1 MSDHDPAKTQS
12 LLTERTL
19 EEVCSTDL
27 LRASNAA
34 VHHSPENRGAGL
46 PRPNKGLVRKNRKEL
61 VRNTLYLTPRTRQ
74 HRPSETKVYKAP
86 CKYARFTATDR
97 VDIWTATG
105 CLLAW
110 AKCITATRTSVRPRP
125 SQKRRLGRPLQ
136 QQWIGCLNLGIN
148 TQTRNWLDVW
158 HSTGL

>member
-1 MSDHDPAKTQS
+1 MTRLRPRACWRRERLKRSAPQICS
-12 LLTERTL
+12 VLRMQRFIIPLRTEEQDSRGQTK
-19 EEVCSTDL
+19 
-27 LRASNAA
+27 ASF
-34 VHHSPENRGAGL
+34 G
-46 PRPNKGLVRKNRKEL
+46 KNRKEL